1 MTRLSMATTPTPDAG
16 APKRGFRSW
25 DQGQL
30 PDAPVFEA
38 RNWTG
43 LIGPSLLMAGASIGA
58 GEWLLGPL
66 VTAQYGGT
74 VLWLA
79 TIAIFCQVGY
89 NLGVMRY
96 SLYTGESVLVG
107 FLRTRPGLR
116 FWTAFYLVMDF
127 GSLWPYLAANAAVP
141 LAAVILGRLPGD
153 EDGSLVRTLSYAI
166 FLTGFVP
173 LIFGGKIYNS
183 LQRVMVTKLTLV
195 LLYLGFLALFFTGWT
210 TKWEI
215 LSGFTRFGALPSGDF
230 NWATLAAFAAVS
242 GSGGLSNLNFSSLVR
257 DRGWGMGAQVGALPS
272 AIGGRTIQ
280 LSHNGKV
287 FQITAETLK
296 SWREWIRTIRR
307 DQFVLWAPS
316 CILGMALPAMLSY
329 EFIQGVENVPGNAA
343 AAMIADGI
351 AARHGQVFW
360 FLTLLCGFIIL
371 APSQVTN
378 VDSICR
384 RWTDVI
390 WMGARQLRHLPGHQ
404 VKFVYYGLLTAY
416 CIWGMIAL
424 RLTPDPVVL
433 AIGSGVLFNFAM
445 GFSSLHLLFMTHK
458 LLPKQLQLPWFL
470 RILLVFCALFY
481 ITISTIALRQQ
492 WPNILEWLGS

>member
-1 MTRLSMATTPTPDAG
+1 MPTTTPTPG
-16 APKRGFRSW
+16 SGPAPSGFRPW
-25 DQGQL
+25 DQGEL

-38 RNWTG
+38 RNWTS
-43 LIGPSLLMAGASIGA
+43 LIGPSLLMAGANIGA
-58 GEWLLGPL
+58 GEWLFGPL

-79 TIAIFCQVGY
+79 TIAILCQAGY

-107 FLRTRPGLR
+107 FLRTPPGPR

-153 EDGSLVRTLSYAI
+153 QDGGLVGTLSYVI
-166 FLTGFVP
+166 FLSAFVP

-183 LQRVMVTKLTLV
+183 LQRVMVTKLTVV
-195 LLYLGFLALFFTGWT
+195 LAYLGFLAVFFTDWG

-215 LSGFTRFGALPSGDF
+215 LSGFTRFGALPEGDF

-242 GSGGLSNLNFSSLVR
+242 GAGGLTNLNFSSLVR
-257 DRGWGMGAQVGALPS
+257 DRGWGMGKQVGALPS

-280 LSHNGKV
+280 LSHTGKV
-287 FQITAETLK
+287 FQITAQTLQ

-307 DQFVLWAPS
+307 DQFVLWVPA
-316 CILGMALPAMLSY
+316 CILGMALPAMVSY
-329 EFIQGVENVPGNAA
+329 EFIRGVENVPRHAV
-343 AAMIADGI
+343 AAMVADGV

-360 FLTLLCGFIIL
+360 FLTLLCGFVIL

-390 WMGARQLRHLPGHQ
+390 WMGMRQLRHLPGHQ
-404 VKFVYYGLLTAY
+404 VKFVYYGLLAAY

-424 RLTPDPVVL
+424 WVIPDPVIL
-433 AIGSGVLFNFAM
+433 AIGSGVLFNFVL
-445 GFSSLHLLFMTHK
+445 GFSSLHLLFTTHK
-458 LLPKQLQLPWFL
+458 LMPKELRMPWFL
-470 RILLVFCALFY
+470 RIWLVVCAVFY
-481 ITISTIALRQQ
+481 ITISTIAFRQQ
-492 WPNILEWLGS
+492 WPNILEWLSS